1 MKNFLNNTVKY
12 FYKLE
17 SKIAFYPTIL
27 SLTGTIFAFLMIY
40 FESLGV
46 SDYLIK
52 KAPSLVVN
60 DTETARSLLT
70 TFVAGLISIMVFSF
84 SMVMILLSQASSN
97 FSPRVLPGL
106 ISNRRHQV
114 ILGVYNSS
122 LLYCIFTLVS
132 IEPNGNKYQLPGFSV
147 LLAIFF
153 MTLCLAAFIYFIHSI
168 SQEIQINNIMSHIA
182 SVARKRLKVL
192 IDKQI
197 EKSDEFPS
205 TNDWTTLN
213 SKKSGYVQD
222 ISLSALASLAQKK
235 EIQLEVIP
243 VKGTYV
249 FENKPLIKLS
259 KAIDDEAIE
268 KVLSSFHY
276 SKSELIED
284 NYLLAFKQLTEIAIK
299 SMSPGINDPGTA
311 INAIDYLTDL
321 FLLRLQKKDKSE
333 YRDDQDHLVIIIN
346 TVSFKQLLF
355 NVMSALRTYCKHD
368 VIIVQKLMFMLLS
381 LLNNQKNACEHY
393 VDAIKQEIENLYE
406 DAKNSLKNS
415 SDLNLLKTTYNNT
428 IKD

>member
-114 ILGVYNSS
+114 ILGIYNSS

-147 LLAIFF
+147 LLAILF
-153 MTLCLAAFIYFIHSI
+153 MTLCLAAFIYFI

-205 TNDWTTLN
+205 TKDWTTLN

-243 VKGTYV
+243 VKGTYI

-259 KAIDDEAIE
+259 EAIDDEAIE

-284 NYLLAFKQLTEIAIK
+284 NYLLAFKQLTEIAVK

-321 FLLRLQKKDKSE
+321 FMLRQQKKDKSE
-333 YRDDQDHLVIIIN
+333 YRDDQDHLVVIIN

-368 VIIVQKLMFMLLS
+368 VIIVQKLMYMLLS
-381 LLNNQKNACEHY
+381 LLNNKKNACEHY
-393 VDAIKQEIENLYE
+393 VDVIRQEIENLYE
-406 DAKNSLKNS
+406 DAKSSLKNS
-415 SDLNLLKTTYNNT
+415 SDLNLLKTTYKT